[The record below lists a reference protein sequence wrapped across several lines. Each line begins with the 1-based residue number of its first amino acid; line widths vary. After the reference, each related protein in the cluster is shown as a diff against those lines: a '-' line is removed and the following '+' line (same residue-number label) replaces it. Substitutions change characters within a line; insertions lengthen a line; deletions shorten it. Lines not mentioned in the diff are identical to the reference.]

1 MRLNDN
7 FLGAALM
14 TCCVLAY
21 VLNDAVMKLL
31 FLEIDFFQAI
41 FLRSLVSLPP
51 LLILAL
57 RAKSLLQKY
66 SKENKQLII
75 IRILAEIGTTVTF
88 LTALKYMPLANV
100 TAIAQSLPLAITM
113 AAALF
118 LGEQVG
124 WRRWSAILIGFTGVL
139 IIIRP
144 GLAGFNSY
152 SLVALSSVILLTIRE
167 ISTRKLD
174 SEIPTI
180 TVAFSTTLGITVF
193 SALPLIGS
201 EWVEVHITSWLLILV
216 AAASVTVATLLSVVA
231 MRTGDISFVSPF
243 RYTSLI
249 GAIGLGVLFFGEWPD
264 GVTLVGAFIIVFS
277 GFYSLHREQILSASK

>member
-51 LLILAL
+51 LLIFAL

-66 SKENKQLII
+66 SKKNKQLII

-118 LGEQVG
+118 LGERVG

-193 SALPLIGS
+193 AALPLIGS
-201 EWVEVHITSWLLILV
+201 EWVEVHIASWLLIIV
-216 AAASVTVATLLSVVA
+216 AAAAITVATLLGIVA

-249 GAIGLGVLFFGEWPD
+249 GALGLGVLFFGEWPD
-264 GVTLVGAFIIVFS
+264 GVTLLGAFIIVFS
-277 GFYSLHREQILSASK
+277 GFYSLRREHILSASK

>member
-31 FLEIDFFQAI
+31 FLDIDFFQAI

-51 LLILAL
+51 LLIFAL

-66 SKENKQLII
+66 SKKNKRLII

-118 LGEQVG
+118 LGERVG

-152 SLVALSSVILLTIRE
+152 SLVALASVILLTIRE

-180 TVAFSTTLGITVF
+180 AVAFSTTLGITVF
-193 SALPLIGS
+193 AALSLIGS
-201 EWVEVHITSWLLILV
+201 EWVEVHITSWLLIIV
-216 AAASVTVATLLSVVA
+216 AASAVTVATLLGIVA

-243 RYTSLI
+243 RYTSLL
-249 GAIGLGVLFFGEWPD
+249 GALGLGVLFFGEWPD
-264 GVTLVGAFIIVFS
+264 AVTILGAFIIVFS
-277 GFYSLHREQILSASK
+277 GFYSLHREHVLNASK

>member
-7 FLGAALM
+7 FLGAVLM

-21 VLNDAVMKLL
+21 VLNDALMKLL
-31 FLEIDFFQAI
+31 FLDIDFFQAI

-51 LLILAL
+51 LLILVL

-66 SKENKQLII
+66 SKKNKRLIF

-118 LGEQVG
+118 LGERVG
-124 WRRWSAILIGFTGVL
+124 WRRWSAILIGFIGVL

-152 SLVALSSVILLTIRE
+152 SLVALASVILLTIRE

-193 SALPLIGS
+193 AALMLVGTEWADVNSISWFLI
-201 EWVEVHITSWLLILV
+201 I
-216 AAASVTVATLLSVVA
+216 AAAAAVTIATLLSIVA

-249 GAIGLGVLFFGEWPD
+249 GALGLGVLFFGEWPD
-264 GVTLVGAFIIVFS
+264 GVTLLGAFIIVFS
-277 GFYSLHREQILSASK
+277 GFYSLHREHVLSASK

>member
-1 MRLNDN
+1 
-7 FLGAALM
+7 
-14 TCCVLAY
+14 
-21 VLNDAVMKLL
+21 MKLL
-31 FLEIDFFQAI
+31 FLDIDFFQAI
-41 FLRSLVSLPP
+41 FLRSVVSLPP

-66 SKENKQLII
+66 SKKNKQLII

-118 LGEQVG
+118 LGERVG

-152 SLVALSSVILLTIRE
+152 SLVALASVILLTIRE

-193 SALPLIGS
+193 AALPLIGS
-201 EWVEVHITSWLLILV
+201 EWVEVHITSWLLIIV
-216 AAASVTVATLLSVVA
+216 AAAAITVATLLGIVA

-249 GAIGLGVLFFGEWPD
+249 GALGLGVLFFGEWPD
-264 GVTLVGAFIIVFS
+264 GVTLLGAFIIVFS
-277 GFYSLHREQILSASK
+277 GFYSLHREHILSASK